1 MKACTIGIVGTLVI
15 MISTIIYIY
24 IVITMACG
32 LWLAW
37 VLTPQ

>member
-15 MISTIIYIY
+15 MISTIIYKY
-24 IVITMACG
+24 FVIITACD

-37 VLTPQ
+37 LLTPQ